1 MTVWQVLAEPFRYAF
16 MVRALLAAV
25 LVGGLS
31 AVVGAFVVL
40 RSMTFL
46 GDALAHAVLPGIAA
60 GYLFAGNASRRSL
73 FWWALGT
80 ALVVAFGIDLVSR
93 HAKIRED
100 TAIGIVFAGTFAL
113 GVALISTVRGFAVDL
128 VHVLF
133 GNVLGVSNTDLILM
147 VSFGAAVL
155 LIVVLL
161 YKELVLVSFDPTL
174 ATTLRMPTS
183 VYRILFL
190 VLVAVTVVISLQ
202 TVGLGLMLAML
213 VTPASTA
220 YLLVRR
226 LPQMMALGAFF
237 GVLSGVVGLYLS
249 FYAGISSGA
258 AIVLVAIG
266 LFLFVLLGHP
276 KTGLIARM
284 LRASGAP
291 RSLETDETDV

>member
-1 MTVWQVLAEPFRYAF
+1 MTFWQAITEPLSYAF
-16 MVRALLAAV
+16 MVRALLAAI

-60 GYLFAGNASRRSL
+60 GYLFAGSANRHAL
-73 FWWALGT
+73 FWWALAT
-80 ALVVAFGIDLVSR
+80 AIIVALGIDRISR
-93 HAKIRED
+93 HGKVRED
-100 TAIGIVFAGTFAL
+100 AAIGIVFAGTFAL

-133 GNVLGVSNTDLILM
+133 GNVLGVSNGDLILM
-147 VSFGAAVL
+147 GAFGAAVL
-155 LIVVLL
+155 LVVVLL

-183 VYRILFL
+183 FYRILFL
-190 VLVAVTVVISLQ
+190 VLVAVTVVVSLQ

-226 LPQMMALGAFF
+226 LPKMMAVGACF
-237 GVLSGVVGLYLS
+237 GIASGITGLYLS
-249 FYAGISSGA
+249 FYIGISSGA

-266 LFLFVLLGHP
+266 LFLLVLVGHP
-276 KTGLIARM
+276 KTGLVARAV
-284 LRASGAP
+284 RRSARP
-291 RSLETDETDV
+291 R